1 MSKVLSFGVIGIF
14 VTLASCASPSL
25 VKTQAYAKLKNQRT
39 FENELPVVWRATTKV
54 FENYKL
60 VSREPKGD
68 RDSDAAETNAM
79 NKRTD
84 AMLETDWSY
93 AQSRD
98 KYVEFK
104 VNGSPKKK
112 YLQIRTK
119 TKVVLKK
126 SVGGTDVTVSINEE
140 VEKMMPDG
148 TSDGYTSVDVPD
160 SSRASEV
167 LDKIDNALLAG
178 AP

>member
-1 MSKVLSFGVIGIF
+1 MNKALRLTAIGILIS
-14 VTLASCASPSL
+14 LASCASPSP

-39 FENELPVVWRATTKV
+39 FENDLPVVWNATTKV

-68 RDSDAAETNAM
+68 RDSDHEETNAM
-79 NKRTD
+79 NKRTE
-84 AMLETDWSY
+84 ASLETDWSY

-104 VNGSPKKK
+104 VNGSPRKKF
-112 YLQIRTK
+112 LQIRTK

-126 SVGGTDVTVSINEE
+126 SVGGTDVTVTINEE

-148 TSDGYTSVDVPD
+148 TSDGYTGVEKAD
-160 SSRASEV
+160 SSRASET
-167 LDKIDNALLAG
+167 LDKIANAILAA